1 MSTLALQIGFICFF
15 KLWGLCERGVL
26 INMGIRPYNYKLSS
40 NRLIA
45 SEVVQY
51 IDRNNSITSKFFTR

>member
-1 MSTLALQIGFICFF
+1 MGCTDKHEDLAIQ
-15 KLWGLCERGVL
+15 
-26 INMGIRPYNYKLSS
+26 LSS

-51 IDRNNSITSKFFTR
+51 IDRNNSITSNFFTR